1 MTRVCPFA
9 EQKMSAKQTKG
20 FRFPEEKCHE
30 VTKGDGRV
38 TLSVRTEGARKEC
51 LSGED
56 ISTTQIQTK
65 AADGVNTPSA

>member
-9 EQKMSAKQTKG
+9 ERKMSAKQTKG

-38 TLSVRTEGARKEC
+38 TQSEAELLTERAN
-51 LSGED
+51 LFYLNVS
-56 ISTTQIQTK
+56 IIL
-65 AADGVNTPSA
+65 NPW

>member
-38 TLSVRTEGARKEC
+38 TLSVRTEG
-51 LSGED
+51 
-56 ISTTQIQTK
+56 TK
-65 AADGVNTPSA
+65 KFSAIKSQLYIRAEPYLL